1 MEQAAAVKP
10 LPSWLTETADGMCVA
25 LKYKSEINGIT
36 VDRLTMRAPSIK
48 DNRVAKEQAGGDNEK
63 HEINLF
69 ATLTESGVKDI
80 EALKERD
87 YRRLQ
92 EGYFRL
98 VNEDEL

>member
-1 MEQAAAVKP
+1 MEQAAVKP
-10 LPSWLTETADGMCVA
+10 LPSWLTETADGMCVV
-25 LKYKSEINGIT
+25 LKYKSEINSIT

-63 HEINLF
+63 HEIILF
-69 ATLTESGVKDI
+69 ATLTEAGVKDI
-80 EALKERD
+80 EGLKERD